1 MISMARKTL
10 EGMLKFDQG
19 KDGAAMH
26 IGFDDLML
34 LDGSQHHT
42 PNKHKIY

>member
-26 IGFDDLML
+26 IEFDDLML
-34 LDGSQHHT
+34 LDGSEHHT
-42 PNKHKIY
+42 TNKHKIY